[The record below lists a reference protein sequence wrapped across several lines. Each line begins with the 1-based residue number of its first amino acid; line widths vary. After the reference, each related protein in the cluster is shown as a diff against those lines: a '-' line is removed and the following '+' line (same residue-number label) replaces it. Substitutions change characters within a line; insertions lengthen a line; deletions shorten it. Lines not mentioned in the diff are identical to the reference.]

1 MLIDSRE
8 AFVREFGEGAK
19 IFVDGVRIC
28 TLKSFN
34 TDTLECTDFIVGDTR
49 EENLPDGAYM
59 LDGFAVLD
67 FTAREIVVK
76 NSAGDVIFSSSEG

>member
-8 AFVREFGEGAK
+8 AFVREFGEGAE
-19 IFVDGVRIC
+19 IFVDGVRIR

-34 TDTLECTDFIVGDTR
+34 TDTLECTDFIVGYAS

-59 LDGFAVLD
+59 LGVFAVMD
-67 FTAREIVVK
+67 FTARELVVK
-76 NSAGDVIFSSSEG
+76 NYSGDVIFSSAGC